1 MKKEG
6 KAVLLL
12 SGGMDSAT
20 TLALA
25 SRKYK
30 IIALHFNYHQRT
42 EKRELWSFRKLCD
55 CYKVEKQLIIDMDLL
70 KKIGGS
76 TLIKGEGK
84 IPAPM
89 FKKGETP
96 STYVPFRN
104 GIMMSVAT
112 AVADRFDADRI
123 YIGAV
128 EADSSGYPDCRENF
142 IINFER
148 AARSGSR
155 RPDLKIV
162 APLIRL
168 SKSEIVKLGNKM
180 GVPFEYTWSCYKSD
194 KKPCLEC
201 ESCILRKRGFD
212 SAGLIDP
219 ILR

>member
-1 MKKEG
+1 MKKAG
-6 KAVLLL
+6 KAVVLL

-25 SRKYK
+25 LRKFN

-55 CYKVEKQLIIDMDLL
+55 YYNVEKQLIIDMDFLR
-70 KKIGGS
+70 KIGGS
-76 TLIKGEGK
+76 TLIKGKGK
-84 IPAPM
+84 IPAPL
-89 FKKGETP
+89 FKKGVIP

-104 GIMMSVAT
+104 GIMMSIAA

-142 IINFER
+142 ILNFER
-148 AARSGSR
+148 AVRSGTR
-155 RPDLKIV
+155 RTHLKIV
-162 APLIRL
+162 APLISL
-168 SKSEIVKLGNKM
+168 SKAEIVKLGNKM

-194 KKPCLEC
+194 KEPCLEC

-212 SAGLIDP
+212 AAGIIDP